1 MKKSITS
8 LLIIAALTGCATAPQ
23 GPQRPMTAAEQKEAQ
38 RQAHCGKRDTVGLVA
53 GGALGGLLGHQ
64 VGKGKGNTL
73 MTIGGALVGAVA
85 GSAVANQTDAD
96 CAVR

>member
-1 MKKSITS
+1 MKKT
-8 LLIIAALTGCATAPQ
+8 LLIALIAALTGCATVPQ
-23 GPQRPMTAAEQKEAQ
+23 GPMTPEQQKEAQ

-64 VGKGKGNTL
+64 VGKGRGNTL

-96 CAVR
+96 CAVK